1 MGKGVSKAVNNV
13 NNILSELRKG
23 WDPVRQNDI
32 DNHMIKVVDGT

>member
-1 MGKGVSKAVNNV
+1 MGKGVSKVVNNV
-13 NNILSELRKG
+13 NNILFSALKG